1 MHHTDNVLASAQ
13 SGTRRGPVASTKFR
27 APDTVLRKQRNLG
40 EVAGAELAMVG
51 NEQFRIS
58 SSMSFI
64 GRTSTHAL
72 AARLADW
79 LCGLGD
85 FERDYKSSAVF
96 LQVKLKEMESISGE
110 LSTPNPIRTAVALGL
125 FDLFLRRVSQ

>member
-1 MHHTDNVLASAQ
+1 MADLA
-13 SGTRRGPVASTKFR
+13 R
-27 APDTVLRKQRNLG
+27 
-40 EVAGAELAMVG
+40 VAGDE
-51 NEQFRIS
+51 FRIS

-85 FERDYKSSAVF
+85 FERDYSSAAVF
-96 LQVKLKEMESISGE
+96 LQVRVATVAAVGRL
-110 LSTPNPIRTAVALGL
+110 AVAPVWWLCLLTLPHCTTTWSWGL
-125 FDLFLRRVSQ
+125 R